1 MDKQLHLYCTRA
13 LNQKILKFKNNKVML
28 YPREWFSELN
38 EETQINIICICL
50 KHLSKKKNLTQN
62 EKGYMDDNNYKNFG

>member
-1 MDKQLHLYCTRA
+1 
-13 LNQKILKFKNNKVML
+13 ML

-50 KHLSKKKNLTQN
+50 KHLSKRKKSTEK
-62 EKGYMDDNNYKNFG
+62 EKGYMDDNIYKNFG